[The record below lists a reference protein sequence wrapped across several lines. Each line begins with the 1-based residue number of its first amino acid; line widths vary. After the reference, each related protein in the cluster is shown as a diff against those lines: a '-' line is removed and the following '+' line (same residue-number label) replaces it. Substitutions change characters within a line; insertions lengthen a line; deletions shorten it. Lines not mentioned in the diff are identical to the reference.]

1 MNRDTSFIW
10 KGFVCLVTVDSIS
23 STKKERVG
31 LMGMTMS
38 EKILARVSG
47 QSKVSAGDIVWVKV
61 DIAMMHDLLG
71 PWLVDGGF
79 RRLGGQ
85 LFDKDKVV
93 VVSDHCTPPATVQQ
107 ADILKFTRDWARNQD
122 LTHYYE
128 FEGPCHQV
136 IVEHGH
142 VRPGRLIL
150 GTDSHTCMAGG
161 LGAFA
166 TGIGSTEMIGVLL
179 TGETWLKVPETI
191 KVVWNGKIPHGV
203 YAKDVILET
212 IKDIGH
218 AGATYQTIEFS
229 GEAIKDLSIDERLV
243 LSNMAVEAG
252 AKTGLIEPDEKVVN
266 YLRSKGVDEELDI
279 IRSDENAS
287 FSRVLYKDASIL
299 EPQVACPHEVDNVH
313 PVSLVEGKP
322 VDQVY
327 LGSCTNGR
335 ISDLRIAAQI
345 LKGKK
350 ISRNIRCLVVPA
362 SQQIWMQANKEGILD
377 ILTEAGCIVNMPS
390 CGACGGF
397 TSGVIGAGEVV
408 MSSSNRNFR
417 GRMGSPKGEVYL
429 GSPATVAATAIEG
442 KITDPRKYISM
453 EVR

>member
-1 MNRDTSFIW
+1 
-10 KGFVCLVTVDSIS
+10 
-23 STKKERVG
+23 
-31 LMGMTMS
+31 MGMTMS

-79 RRLGGQ
+79 RRLGGK

-122 LTHYYE
+122 LTYYYE

-191 KVVWNGKIPHGV
+191 KVVWDGKIPHGV
-203 YAKDVILET
+203 YAKDLILET

-218 AGATYQTIEFS
+218 AGATYQSIEFS

-252 AKTGLIEPDEKVVN
+252 AKTGLIEPDEKVAN
-266 YLRSKGVDEELDI
+266 YLRSKGVDEELDL

-313 PVSLVEGKP
+313 SVSLVEGKP

-335 ISDLRIAAQI
+335 ISDLRIAAEI

-350 ISRNIRCLVVPA
+350 ISKNIRCLVVPA

-429 GSPATVAATAIEG
+429 GSPATVAATAIKG
-442 KITDPRKYISM
+442 KITDPRKYLSM

>member
-1 MNRDTSFIW
+1 
-10 KGFVCLVTVDSIS
+10 
-23 STKKERVG
+23 
-31 LMGMTMS
+31 MS
-38 EKILARVSG
+38 EKILAKASG
-47 QSKVSAGDIVWVKV
+47 QPDLKAGDIAWVKV

-71 PWLVDGGF
+71 PWLVDGAF
-79 RRLGGQ
+79 NRLGGQ
-85 LFDKDKVV
+85 LFDKEKVV

-107 ADILKFTRDWARNQD
+107 ADILKFTRDWARKQD
-122 LTHYYE
+122 LSYYYE

-136 IVEHGH
+136 IAERGH

-166 TGIGSTEMIGVLL
+166 TGIGSTEMVGVLL

-191 KVVWNGKIPHGV
+191 KVVWDGKIQHGV
-203 YAKDVILET
+203 FSKDLVLKT
-212 IKDIGH
+212 IKDLGH
-218 AGATYQTIEFS
+218 AGATYQSLEFS
-229 GEAIKDLSIDERLV
+229 GSSIKDLSIDERFV

-252 AKTGLIEPDEKVVN
+252 AKTGLIEPDEKVVEF
-266 YLRSKGVDEELDI
+266 LRSKGVTDEVDMI
-279 IRSDENAS
+279 SSDSDASYIRTLHYNAS
-287 FSRVLYKDASIL
+287 EL

-313 PVSLVEGKP
+313 PVSAVEGKA

-335 ISDLRIAAQI
+335 LSDLRIAAQI

-350 ISRNIRCLVVPA
+350 ISKNIRCLVVPA
-362 SQQIWMQANKEGILD
+362 SQHIWMQANREGILD
-377 ILTEAGCIVNMPS
+377 ILTEAGCIINMPS

-417 GRMGSPKGEVYL
+417 GRMGSTKGEVYL

-442 KITDPRKYISM
+442 KIADPRKYLLQG
-453 EVR
+453 VR

>member
-1 MNRDTSFIW
+1 
-10 KGFVCLVTVDSIS
+10 
-23 STKKERVG
+23 
-31 LMGMTMS
+31 MGMTMS
-38 EKILARVSG
+38 EKILAKASG
-47 QSKVSAGDIVWVKV
+47 QPDLKAGDIAWVKV

-71 PWLVDGGF
+71 PWLVDGAF
-79 RRLGGQ
+79 NRLGGQ
-85 LFDKDKVV
+85 LFDKEKVV

-107 ADILKFTRDWARNQD
+107 ADILKFTRDWARKQD
-122 LTHYYE
+122 LSYYYE

-136 IVEHGH
+136 IAERGH
-142 VRPGRLIL
+142 IRPGRLIL

-166 TGIGSTEMIGVLL
+166 TGIGSTEMVGVLL

-191 KVVWNGKIPHGV
+191 KVVWDGKIQHGV
-203 YAKDVILET
+203 FSKDLVLKT
-212 IKDIGH
+212 IKDLGH
-218 AGATYQTIEFS
+218 AGATYQSLEFS
-229 GEAIKDLSIDERLV
+229 GSSIKDLSIDERFV

-252 AKTGLIEPDEKVVN
+252 AKTGLIEPDEKVVEF
-266 YLRSKGVDEELDI
+266 LRSKGVTDEVDMI
-279 IRSDENAS
+279 SSDSDASYIRTLHYNAS
-287 FSRVLYKDASIL
+287 EL

-313 PVSLVEGKP
+313 PVSAVEGKA

-335 ISDLRIAAQI
+335 LSDLRIAAQI

-350 ISRNIRCLVVPA
+350 ISKNIRCLVVPA
-362 SQQIWMQANKEGILD
+362 SQHIWMQANREGILD
-377 ILTEAGCIVNMPS
+377 ILTEAGCIINMPS

-417 GRMGSPKGEVYL
+417 GRMGSTNGEVYL

-442 KITDPRKYISM
+442 KIADPRKYLLQG
-453 EVR
+453 VR

>member
-1 MNRDTSFIW
+1 
-10 KGFVCLVTVDSIS
+10 
-23 STKKERVG
+23 
-31 LMGMTMS
+31 MS
-38 EKILARVSG
+38 EKILAKASG
-47 QSKVSAGDIVWVKV
+47 QPDLKAGDIAWVKV

-71 PWLVDGGF
+71 PWLVDGAF
-79 RRLGGQ
+79 NRLGGQ
-85 LFDKDKVV
+85 LFDKEKVV

-107 ADILKFTRDWARNQD
+107 ADILKFTRDWARKQD
-122 LTHYYE
+122 LSYYYE

-136 IVEHGH
+136 IAERGH

-166 TGIGSTEMIGVLL
+166 TGIGSTEMVGVLL

-191 KVVWNGKIPHGV
+191 KVVWDGKIQHGV
-203 YAKDVILET
+203 FSKDLVLKT
-212 IKDIGH
+212 IKDLGH
-218 AGATYQTIEFS
+218 AGATYQSLEFS
-229 GEAIKDLSIDERLV
+229 GSSIKDLSIDERFV

-252 AKTGLIEPDEKVVN
+252 AKTGLIEPDEKVVEF
-266 YLRSKGVDEELDI
+266 LRSKGVTDEVDMI
-279 IRSDENAS
+279 SSDSDASYIRTLHYNAS
-287 FSRVLYKDASIL
+287 EL

-313 PVSLVEGKP
+313 PVSAVEGKA

-335 ISDLRIAAQI
+335 LSDLRIAAQI

-350 ISRNIRCLVVPA
+350 ISKNIRCLVVPA
-362 SQQIWMQANKEGILD
+362 SQHIWMQANREGILD
-377 ILTEAGCIVNMPS
+377 ILTEAGCIINMPS

-417 GRMGSPKGEVYL
+417 GRMGSTNGEVYL

-442 KITDPRKYISM
+442 KIADPRKYLLQG
-453 EVR
+453 VR

>member
-1 MNRDTSFIW
+1 
-10 KGFVCLVTVDSIS
+10 
-23 STKKERVG
+23 
-31 LMGMTMS
+31 MGMTMS
-38 EKILARVSG
+38 EKILAKASG
-47 QSKVSAGDIVWVKV
+47 QANVKAGDIVWVKV

-79 RRLGGQ
+79 QRLGGK
-85 LFDKDKVV
+85 LFDKEKVV

-107 ADILKFTRDWARNQD
+107 ADILKFTRDWSRDQE
-122 LTHYYE
+122 LPYYYE

-191 KVVWNGKIPHGV
+191 KVVWDGRLPHGV
-203 YAKDVILET
+203 YAKDMVLKT
-212 IKDIGH
+212 IKDLGH

-229 GEAIKDLSIDERLV
+229 GSAISELSMDERLV

-252 AKTGLIEPDEKVVN
+252 AKTGLIEPDHKVAE
-266 YLRSKGVDEELDI
+266 YLRSKGVTEEIDMI
-279 IRSDENAS
+279 SSDEDAAY
-287 FSRVLYKDASIL
+287 SRVLYYNASEL

-313 PVSLVEGKP
+313 PVSSVEGKA

-350 ISRNIRCLVVPA
+350 ISKNIRCLVVPA
-362 SQQIWMQANKEGILD
+362 SQHIWMQANKEGILD

-429 GSPATVAATAIEG
+429 GSPAAVAATAIEG
-442 KITDPRKYISM
+442 KITDPRKYLPK
-453 EVR
+453 EVMV

>member
-1 MNRDTSFIW
+1 
-10 KGFVCLVTVDSIS
+10 
-23 STKKERVG
+23 
-31 LMGMTMS
+31 MGMTMS
-38 EKILARVSG
+38 EKILAKASG
-47 QSKVSAGDIVWVKV
+47 QKSVKAGDIVWVKV

-79 RRLGGQ
+79 RRLGGK

-107 ADILKFTRDWARNQD
+107 ADILKFTRDWARAQE
-122 LTHYYE
+122 LPYYYE

-191 KVVWNGKIPHGV
+191 KVVWDGKLPHGV
-203 YAKDVILET
+203 YAKDIVLKT

-229 GEAIKDLSIDERLV
+229 GTAIEDLSMDERLV

-252 AKTGLIEPDEKVVN
+252 AKTGLIEPDPKVVEF
-266 YLRSKGVDEELDI
+266 LRSKGVMEEI
-279 IRSDENAS
+279 EMISSDKDAVYT
-287 FSRVLYKDASIL
+287 RVLHYDASEL

-313 PVSLVEGKP
+313 PVSAVEGKA

-350 ISRNIRCLVVPA
+350 ISKNIRCLVVPA
-362 SQQIWMQANKEGILD
+362 SQHIWMQANKEGILD

-429 GSPATVAATAIEG
+429 GSPAAVAATAIEG
-442 KITDPRKYISM
+442 KITDPRKYLPK
-453 EVR
+453 EVMV

>member
-1 MNRDTSFIW
+1 
-10 KGFVCLVTVDSIS
+10 
-23 STKKERVG
+23 
-31 LMGMTMS
+31 MGMTIA
-38 EKILARVSG
+38 EKTLARA
-47 QSKVSAGDIVWVKV
+47 AGKKEVKAGEIVWVKV

-71 PWLVDGGF
+71 PRLIDRGF
-79 RRLGGQ
+79 RKLGGK
-85 LFDKDKVV
+85 LFDPEKVV
-93 VVSDHCTPPATVQQ
+93 VVSDHCTPPATVHQ
-107 ADILKFTRDWARNQD
+107 ADILKYTRDWAREYE
-122 LTHYYE
+122 LPHYYE

-191 KVVWNGKIPHGV
+191 KVNWDGQIPQGV
-203 YAKDVILET
+203 YSKDLMLKT

-218 AGATYQTIEFS
+218 AGATYQVLEFS
-229 GEAIKDLSIDERLV
+229 GSAIRGMSLDERLV

-252 AKTGLIEPDEKVVN
+252 AKTGLIEPDDVVEEF
-266 YLRSKGVDEELDI
+266 LRAKGVNDMDRIQSDIDARYIRELTY
-279 IRSDENAS
+279 NAS
-287 FSRVLYKDASIL
+287 EL
-299 EPQVACPHEVDNVH
+299 EPQVACPHEIDNVH
-313 PVSLVEGKP
+313 PVTAVEGTN

-335 ISDLRIAAQI
+335 LSDLRIAAQI
-345 LKGKK
+345 LKGQK
-350 ISRNIRCLVVPA
+350 ISKNIRCLVVPA
-362 SQQIWMQANKEGILD
+362 SQAVWMQANKEGILD

-408 MSSSNRNFR
+408 MSSSNRNFK
-417 GRMGSPKGEVYL
+417 GRMGSPLGEIYL

-442 KITDPRKYISM
+442 RIADPRKYIKKEM
-453 EVR
+453 MI

>member
-1 MNRDTSFIW
+1 
-10 KGFVCLVTVDSIS
+10 
-23 STKKERVG
+23 
-31 LMGMTMS
+31 MGMTMS
-38 EKILARVSG
+38 EKILAKASG
-47 QSKVSAGDIVWVKV
+47 QTSVKAGDIVWVKV

-79 RRLGGQ
+79 RRLGGK
-85 LFDKDKVV
+85 LFDKEKVV

-107 ADILKFTRDWARNQD
+107 ADILKFTRDWARAQE
-122 LTHYYE
+122 LPYYYE

-191 KVVWNGKIPHGV
+191 KVVWDGKLPHGV
-203 YAKDVILET
+203 YAKDIVLKT

-229 GEAIKDLSIDERLV
+229 GTAIEDLSMDERLV

-252 AKTGLIEPDEKVVN
+252 AKTGLIEPDQKVVEF
-266 YLRSKGVDEELDI
+266 LRSKGVMEEI
-279 IRSDENAS
+279 EMISSDQDAVYT
-287 FSRVLYKDASIL
+287 RVLHYDASEL

-313 PVSLVEGKP
+313 PVSAVEGKA

-350 ISRNIRCLVVPA
+350 ISKNIRCLVVPA
-362 SQQIWMQANKEGILD
+362 SQHIWMQANKEGILD

-429 GSPATVAATAIEG
+429 GSPAAVAATAIEG
-442 KITDPRKYISM
+442 KITDPRKYLPK
-453 EVR
+453 EVMV

>member
-1 MNRDTSFIW
+1 
-10 KGFVCLVTVDSIS
+10 
-23 STKKERVG
+23 
-31 LMGMTMS
+31 MGMTMS

-71 PWLVDGGF
+71 PWMVDGGF

-122 LTHYYE
+122 LTYYYE

-191 KVVWNGKIPHGV
+191 KVVWDGKIPHGV
-203 YAKDVILET
+203 YAKDLILET

-218 AGATYQTIEFS
+218 AGATYQSIEFS

-252 AKTGLIEPDEKVVN
+252 AKTGLIEPDEKVAN
-266 YLRSKGVDEELDI
+266 YLRSKGVDEELDL

-313 PVSLVEGKP
+313 SVSLVEGKP

-335 ISDLRIAAQI
+335 ISDLRIAAEI

-350 ISRNIRCLVVPA
+350 ISKNIRCLVVPA

-442 KITDPRKYISM
+442 KITDPRKYLSM

>member
-1 MNRDTSFIW
+1 MA
-10 KGFVCLVTVDSIS
+10 K
-23 STKKERVG
+23 
-31 LMGMTMS
+31 
-38 EKILARVSG
+38 ASG
-47 QSKVSAGDIVWVKV
+47 QASVKAGEIVTVKV

-71 PWLVDGGF
+71 PFLIDKGF
-79 RRLGGQ
+79 RRLGGT
-85 LFDKDKVV
+85 LFDKEKVV
-93 VVSDHCTPPATVQQ
+93 VVSDHCTPPATVHQ
-107 ADILKFTRDWARNQD
+107 ANILKQTRDWAREYD
-122 LTHYYE
+122 IPYYYE

-191 KVVWNGKIPHGV
+191 RVVWDGKLPEGV
-203 YAKDVILET
+203 SSKDIVLKT

-218 AGATYQTIEFS
+218 AGATYQTLEFAGS
-229 GEAIKDLSIDERLV
+229 TINDLSIDDRLV

-252 AKTGLIEPDEKVVN
+252 AKAGLIQPDEKVIEF
-266 YLRSKGVDEELDI
+266 LRSKGVTEEIDMI
-279 IRSDENAS
+279 SSDSDAS
-287 FSRVLYKDASIL
+287 FIRTLHYDATQL
-299 EPQVACPHEVDNVH
+299 EPQVACPHNVDNVH
-313 PVSLVEGKP
+313 PVSSVEGVK

-335 ISDLRIAAQI
+335 LEDLRVAASI

-350 ISRNIRCLVVPA
+350 VSKHIRCLVVPA
-362 SQQIWMQANKEGILD
+362 SQHIWMQANKEGLLD

-397 TSGVIGAGEVV
+397 TSGVIGEGEVV
-408 MSSSNRNFR
+408 MSSSNRNFK
-417 GRMGSPKGEVYL
+417 GRMGSPKSEVYL

-442 KITDPRKYISM
+442 KIVDPRKYLLK
-453 EVR
+453 EVL

>member
-1 MNRDTSFIW
+1 
-10 KGFVCLVTVDSIS
+10 
-23 STKKERVG
+23 
-31 LMGMTMS
+31 MGMTMS
-38 EKILARVSG
+38 EKILARSSG
-47 QSKVSAGDIVWVKV
+47 QGEVKAGDIVWVKP

-71 PWLVDGGF
+71 PWLVDPGF
-79 RRLGGQ
+79 RRLGGR
-85 LFDKDKVV
+85 LYDRDKVV

-107 ADILKFTRDWARNQD
+107 ADILKFTRDWAREHE
-122 LTHYYE
+122 LPYYYE

-161 LGAFA
+161 MGAFA

-191 KVVWNGKIPHGV
+191 KVVWDGELRPGV
-203 YAKDVILET
+203 FSKDMVLKT

-218 AGATYQTIEFS
+218 AGATYQAIEFS
-229 GEAIKDLSIDERLV
+229 GSAIRSLSMDDRLV

-252 AKTGLIEPDEKVVN
+252 AKTGLIESDEEVVRF
-266 YLRSKGVDEELDI
+266 LRSKGVTDEIELLS
-279 IRSDENAS
+279 SDEDAVFAKTLYYNAS
-287 FSRVLYKDASIL
+287 EL
-299 EPQVACPHEVDNVH
+299 EPQIACPHEVDNVH
-313 PVSLVEGKP
+313 PVQAVEGTP

-335 ISDLRIAAQI
+335 LSDLRTAAQI
-345 LKGKK
+345 LKGRK
-350 ISRNIRCLVVPA
+350 ISKHIRCLVVPA
-362 SQQIWMQANKEGILD
+362 SQYVWMQANKEGILD
-377 ILTEAGCIVNMPS
+377 ILAEAGCVVNMPS

-417 GRMGSPKGEVYL
+417 GRMGSAQGEVYL
-429 GSPATVAATAIEG
+429 GSPAAVAATAIEG
-442 KITDPRKYISM
+442 KIADPRKYM
-453 EVR
+453 ELEVH

>member
-1 MNRDTSFIW
+1 
-10 KGFVCLVTVDSIS
+10 
-23 STKKERVG
+23 
-31 LMGMTMS
+31 MGMTMS
-38 EKILARVSG
+38 EKILANASG
-47 QSKVSAGDIVWVKV
+47 QKSVKAGDIVWVKV

-79 RRLGGQ
+79 RRLGGK
-85 LFDKDKVV
+85 LFDKEKVV

-107 ADILKFTRDWARNQD
+107 ADILKFTRDWARAEE
-122 LTHYYE
+122 LHYYYE

-191 KVVWNGKIPHGV
+191 KVVWDGKLPNGV
-203 YAKDVILET
+203 YAKDIVLKT

-229 GEAIKDLSIDERLV
+229 GTAIEDLSMDERLV

-252 AKTGLIEPDEKVVN
+252 AKTGLIEPDQKVVEF
-266 YLRSKGVDEELDI
+266 LRSKGVTEEI
-279 IRSDENAS
+279 EMISSDKDAVYT
-287 FSRVLYKDASIL
+287 RVLHYDASEL

-313 PVSLVEGKP
+313 PVSAVEGKA

-350 ISRNIRCLVVPA
+350 ISKNIRCLVVPA
-362 SQQIWMQANKEGILD
+362 SQHIWMQANKEGILD

-429 GSPATVAATAIEG
+429 GSPAAVAATAIEG
-442 KITDPRKYISM
+442 KITDPRKYLPK
-453 EVR
+453 EVMV

>member
-1 MNRDTSFIW
+1 
-10 KGFVCLVTVDSIS
+10 
-23 STKKERVG
+23 
-31 LMGMTMS
+31 MGMTMS

-122 LTHYYE
+122 LTYYYE

-191 KVVWNGKIPHGV
+191 KVVWDGKIPHGV
-203 YAKDVILET
+203 YAKDLILET

-218 AGATYQTIEFS
+218 AGATYQSIEFS

-252 AKTGLIEPDEKVVN
+252 AKTGLIEPDEKVAN
-266 YLRSKGVDEELDI
+266 YLRSKGVDEELDL

-313 PVSLVEGKP
+313 SVSLVEGKP

-335 ISDLRIAAQI
+335 ISDLRIAAEI

-350 ISRNIRCLVVPA
+350 ISKNIRCLVVPA

-442 KITDPRKYISM
+442 KITDPRKYLSM

>member
-1 MNRDTSFIW
+1 
-10 KGFVCLVTVDSIS
+10 
-23 STKKERVG
+23 
-31 LMGMTMS
+31 MGMTLA
-38 EKILARVSG
+38 EKILAKASG
-47 QSKVSAGDIVWVKV
+47 KNEVKAGEIVWVKA

-71 PWLVDGGF
+71 PRLIDKGF
-79 RRLGGQ
+79 KRLGGK
-85 LFDKDKVV
+85 LFDKEKVV

-107 ADILKFTRDWARNQD
+107 ADILKYTRDWAREFD
-122 LTHYYE
+122 LPYYYE

-161 LGAFA
+161 MGAFA

-191 KVVWNGKIPHGV
+191 RVHWGGSIPHGV
-203 YAKDVILET
+203 YSKDLILKT

-218 AGATYQTIEFS
+218 AGATYQALEFAGS
-229 GEAIKDLSIDERLV
+229 AIRRMSLDERLV

-252 AKTGLIEPDEKVVN
+252 AKTGLIEPDEAVVHF
-266 YLRSKGVDEELDI
+266 LRDRGIEDVELMQ
-279 IRSDENAS
+279 SD
-287 FSRVLYKDASIL
+287 KDATYIRELSYDATSL
-299 EPQVACPHEVDNVH
+299 EPQVACPHEIDNVH
-313 PVSLVEGKP
+313 PVSAVEGQA

-350 ISRNIRCLVVPA
+350 VSKNIRCLVVPA
-362 SQQIWMQANKEGILD
+362 SQAVWMQANKEGILD
-377 ILTEAGCIVNMPS
+377 VLTEAGCIVNMPS

-417 GRMGSPKGEVYL
+417 GRMGSASGEIYI

-442 KITDPRKYISM
+442 KIADPRNYIPK
-453 EVR
+453 EVMI

>member
-1 MNRDTSFIW
+1 
-10 KGFVCLVTVDSIS
+10 
-23 STKKERVG
+23 
-31 LMGMTMS
+31 MT
-38 EKILARVSG
+38 
-47 QSKVSAGDIVWVKV
+47 VKV

-71 PWLVDGGF
+71 PFLIDKGF
-79 RRLGGQ
+79 RRLGGT
-85 LFDKDKVV
+85 LFDKEKVV
-93 VVSDHCTPPATVQQ
+93 VVSDHCTPPATVHQ
-107 ADILKFTRDWARNQD
+107 ANILKQTRDWAREYD
-122 LTHYYE
+122 IPYYYE

-191 KVVWNGKIPHGV
+191 RVVWDGKLPEGV
-203 YAKDVILET
+203 SSKDIVLKT

-218 AGATYQTIEFS
+218 AGATYQTLEFAGS
-229 GEAIKDLSIDERLV
+229 TINDLSIDDRLV

-252 AKTGLIEPDEKVVN
+252 AKAGLIQPDEKVIEF
-266 YLRSKGVDEELDI
+266 LRSKGVTEEIDMI
-279 IRSDENAS
+279 SSDSDAS
-287 FSRVLYKDASIL
+287 FIRTLHYDATQL
-299 EPQVACPHEVDNVH
+299 EPQVACPHNVDNVH
-313 PVSLVEGKP
+313 PVSSVEGVK

-335 ISDLRIAAQI
+335 LEDLRVAASI

-350 ISRNIRCLVVPA
+350 VSKHIRCLVVPA
-362 SQQIWMQANKEGILD
+362 SQHIWMQANKEGLLD

-397 TSGVIGAGEVV
+397 TSGVIGEGEVV
-408 MSSSNRNFR
+408 MSSSNRNFK
-417 GRMGSPKGEVYL
+417 GRMGSPKSEVYL

-442 KITDPRKYISM
+442 KIVDPRKYLLK
-453 EVR
+453 EVL

>member
-1 MNRDTSFIW
+1 
-10 KGFVCLVTVDSIS
+10 
-23 STKKERVG
+23 
-31 LMGMTMS
+31 MGMTMS
-38 EKILARVSG
+38 EKILAKASG
-47 QSKVSAGDIVWVKV
+47 QPDLKAGDIAWVKV

-71 PWLVDGGF
+71 PWLVDGAF
-79 RRLGGQ
+79 NRLGGQ
-85 LFDKDKVV
+85 LFDKEKVV

-107 ADILKFTRDWARNQD
+107 ADILKFTRDWARKQD
-122 LTHYYE
+122 LSYYYE

-136 IVEHGH
+136 IAERGH

-166 TGIGSTEMIGVLL
+166 TGIGSTEMVGVLL

-191 KVVWNGKIPHGV
+191 KVVWDGKIQHGV
-203 YAKDVILET
+203 FSKDLVLKT
-212 IKDIGH
+212 IKDLGH
-218 AGATYQTIEFS
+218 AGATYQSLEFS
-229 GEAIKDLSIDERLV
+229 GSSIKDLSIDERFV

-252 AKTGLIEPDEKVVN
+252 AKTGLIEPDEKVVEF
-266 YLRSKGVDEELDI
+266 LRSKGVTDEVDMI
-279 IRSDENAS
+279 SSDSDASYIRTLHYNAS
-287 FSRVLYKDASIL
+287 EL

-313 PVSLVEGKP
+313 PVSAVEGKA

-335 ISDLRIAAQI
+335 LSDLRIAAQI

-350 ISRNIRCLVVPA
+350 ISKNIRCLVVPA
-362 SQQIWMQANKEGILD
+362 SQHIWMQANREGILD
-377 ILTEAGCIVNMPS
+377 ILTEAGCIINMPS

-417 GRMGSPKGEVYL
+417 GRMGSTNGEVYL

-442 KITDPRKYISM
+442 KIADPRKYLLQG
-453 EVR
+453 VR

>member
-1 MNRDTSFIW
+1 
-10 KGFVCLVTVDSIS
+10 
-23 STKKERVG
+23 
-31 LMGMTMS
+31 MGMTMS
-38 EKILARVSG
+38 EKILAKASG
-47 QSKVSAGDIVWVKV
+47 QTELKAGEIVWVKA

-71 PWLVDGGF
+71 PWLVNAGF
-79 RRLGGQ
+79 NRLGGK
-85 LFDKDKVV
+85 LFDKGKIV

-107 ADILKFTRDWARNQD
+107 ADILKFTRDWAREHN
-122 LTHYYE
+122 LPYYYE

-136 IVEHGH
+136 IAEHGH

-191 KVVWNGKIPHGV
+191 KVVWDGKIQDGV
-203 YAKDVILET
+203 FSKDLVLKT
-212 IKDIGH
+212 IKHLGH
-218 AGATYQTIEFS
+218 SGATYQSIEFS
-229 GEAIKDLSIDERLV
+229 GSAIKGLSIDERLV

-252 AKTGLIEPDEKVVN
+252 AKTGLIEPDEKVVEF
-266 YLRSKGVDEELDI
+266 LRSKGVTEEIEMFSSDLD
-279 IRSDENAS
+279 AS
-287 FSRVLYKDASIL
+287 FIRTLHYNATEL

-313 PVSLVEGKP
+313 PISKVEGKS

-335 ISDLRIAAQI
+335 LSDLRIAAQI

-350 ISRNIRCLVVPA
+350 ISKNIRCLVVPA
-362 SQQIWMQANKEGILD
+362 SQHIWMQANKEGILD
-377 ILTEAGCIVNMPS
+377 ILTEAGCIINMPS

-417 GRMGSPKGEVYL
+417 GRMGSPAGEVYL

-442 KITDPRKYISM
+442 KIADPRKYLKKGGL
-453 EVR
+453 VNVY

>member
-1 MNRDTSFIW
+1 
-10 KGFVCLVTVDSIS
+10 
-23 STKKERVG
+23 
-31 LMGMTMS
+31 MGMTMS
-38 EKILARVSG
+38 EKVLAKASG
-47 QSKVSAGDIVWVKV
+47 RSEVKAGDIVWVKV

-71 PWLVDGGF
+71 PWLVDGAF
-79 RRLGGQ
+79 KRLGGK
-85 LFDKDKVV
+85 LFDKEKVV

-107 ADILKFTRDWARNQD
+107 ADILKYTRDWAREQD
-122 LTHYYE
+122 LSYYYE

-136 IVEHGH
+136 IAEQGH

-166 TGIGSTEMIGVLL
+166 TGIGSTEMVGVLL

-191 KVVWNGKIPHGV
+191 KVVWDGKLPDGV
-203 YAKDVILET
+203 FSKDIVLKT
-212 IKDIGH
+212 IKDLGH
-218 AGATYQTIEFS
+218 SGATYQSLEFS
-229 GEAIKDLSIDERLV
+229 GTAIEGLSIDERLV

-266 YLRSKGVDEELDI
+266 FLRSKGVTDEIELVK
-279 IRSDENAS
+279 SDFDATYTRVLHYNAS
-287 FSRVLYKDASIL
+287 EL

-313 PVSLVEGKP
+313 DISMIEGKD

-350 ISRNIRCLVVPA
+350 ISKNIRCLVVPA
-362 SQQIWMQANKEGILD
+362 SQHIWMQANKEGILD

-408 MSSSNRNFR
+408 MSSSNRNFK

-442 KITDPRKYISM
+442 RITDPRKYLLK
-453 EVR
+453 EVY

>member
-1 MNRDTSFIW
+1 
-10 KGFVCLVTVDSIS
+10 
-23 STKKERVG
+23 
-31 LMGMTMS
+31 MGMTMS

-47 QSKVSAGDIVWVKV
+47 QSKVSAGDIVWVNV

-122 LTHYYE
+122 LTYYYE

-191 KVVWNGKIPHGV
+191 KVVWDGKIPHGV
-203 YAKDVILET
+203 YAKDLILET

-218 AGATYQTIEFS
+218 AGATYQSIEFS

-252 AKTGLIEPDEKVVN
+252 AKTGLIEPDEKVAN
-266 YLRSKGVDEELDI
+266 YLRSKGVDEELDL

-287 FSRVLYKDASIL
+287 FSRILYKDASIL

-313 PVSLVEGKP
+313 SVSLVEGKP

-335 ISDLRIAAQI
+335 ISDLRIAAEI

-350 ISRNIRCLVVPA
+350 ISKNIRCLVVPA

-417 GRMGSPKGEVYL
+417 GRMGSPKGEIYL

-442 KITDPRKYISM
+442 KITDPRKYLSM

>member
-1 MNRDTSFIW
+1 
-10 KGFVCLVTVDSIS
+10 
-23 STKKERVG
+23 
-31 LMGMTMS
+31 MGMTMS
-38 EKILARVSG
+38 EKILAKAAGKAEVI
-47 QSKVSAGDIVWVKV
+47 AGDIVWVNV

-79 RRLGGQ
+79 RRLGGK

-107 ADILKFTRDWARNQD
+107 ADILKFTRDWSRKQD
-122 LTHYYE
+122 LPYYYE

-142 VRPGRLIL
+142 VQPGRLIV

-179 TGETWLKVPETI
+179 TGETWMKVPETI
-191 KVVWNGKIPHGV
+191 KVVWEGELQPGV
-203 YAKDVILET
+203 YAKDVVLKT
-212 IKDIGH
+212 IKEIGH

-229 GEAIKDLSIDERLV
+229 GSTIKQLPMDERLV

-252 AKTGLIEPDEKVVN
+252 AKTGLIEPDETVVGF
-266 YLRSKGVDEELDI
+266 LQSKGVTGNVQKI
-279 IRSDENAS
+279 KSDDDAS
-287 FSRVLYKDASIL
+287 FSKVLYFNADEL

-313 PVSLVEGKP
+313 PITPIEGKS

-335 ISDLRIAAQI
+335 LSDLRIAAEI

-350 ISRNIRCLVVPA
+350 IDKSIRCLVVPA
-362 SQQIWMQANKEGILD
+362 SQHIWMQANKEGILD
-377 ILTEAGCIVNMPS
+377 VLTEAGCIVNMPS

-417 GRMGSPKGEVYL
+417 GRMGSPDGEVYL
-429 GSPATVAATAIEG
+429 GSPATVAATALEG
-442 KITDPRKYISM
+442 VIADPRKYIP
-453 EVR
+453 EGVR

>member
-1 MNRDTSFIW
+1 
-10 KGFVCLVTVDSIS
+10 
-23 STKKERVG
+23 
-31 LMGMTMS
+31 MGMTLA
-38 EKILARVSG
+38 EKILAKASG
-47 QSKVSAGDIVWVKV
+47 KNEVKAGEIVWVKA

-71 PWLVDGGF
+71 PRLIDKGF
-79 RRLGGQ
+79 KRLGGK
-85 LFDKDKVV
+85 LFDKEKVV

-107 ADILKFTRDWARNQD
+107 ADILKYTRDWAREFD
-122 LTHYYE
+122 LPYYYE

-161 LGAFA
+161 MGAFA

-191 KVVWNGKIPHGV
+191 RVHWGGSIPHGV
-203 YAKDVILET
+203 YSKDLILKT

-218 AGATYQTIEFS
+218 AGATYQALEFS
-229 GEAIKDLSIDERLV
+229 GIAIRRMSLDERLV

-252 AKTGLIEPDEKVVN
+252 AKTGLIEPDEAVVHF
-266 YLRSKGVDEELDI
+266 LRDRGIEDVELMQ
-279 IRSDENAS
+279 SDE
-287 FSRVLYKDASIL
+287 DATYIRELSYDATSL
-299 EPQVACPHEVDNVH
+299 EPQVACPHEIDNVH
-313 PVSLVEGKP
+313 PVSAVEGQA

-350 ISRNIRCLVVPA
+350 VSKNIRCLVVPA
-362 SQQIWMQANKEGILD
+362 SQAVWMQANKEGILD
-377 ILTEAGCIVNMPS
+377 VLTEAGCIVNMPS

-417 GRMGSPKGEVYL
+417 GRMGSASGEIYI

-442 KITDPRKYISM
+442 KIADPRNYIPK
-453 EVR
+453 EVMI

>member
-1 MNRDTSFIW
+1 MTIAEKTLARAA
-10 KGFVCLVTVDSIS
+10 G
-23 STKKERVG
+23 KKEVRPG
-31 LMGMTMS
+31 
-38 EKILARVSG
+38 E
-47 QSKVSAGDIVWVKV
+47 IVWVNV

-71 PWLVDGGF
+71 PRLIDKGF
-79 RRLGGQ
+79 RKLGGK
-85 LFDKDKVV
+85 LFDREKVV
-93 VVSDHCTPPATVQQ
+93 VVSDHCTPPATVYQ
-107 ADILKFTRDWARNQD
+107 ADILKYTRDWAKEFE
-122 LTHYYE
+122 LPYYYE

-191 KVVWNGKIPHGV
+191 KVNWEGTIPSGI
-203 YAKDVILET
+203 YSKDIILKT
-212 IKDIGH
+212 IGDIGH
-218 AGATYQTIEFS
+218 AGATYQVLEFAGS
-229 GEAIKDLSIDERLV
+229 AIRGMSLDERLV

-252 AKTGLIEPDEKVVN
+252 AKTGIIEPDDVIEGFLKTKGIEN
-266 YLRSKGVDEELDI
+266 TERINSDHDARYLREFAY
-279 IRSDENAS
+279 NAS
-287 FSRVLYKDASIL
+287 EL
-299 EPQVACPHEVDNVH
+299 EPQVACPHEIDNVH
-313 PVSLVEGKP
+313 PVSAVEGTY

-335 ISDLRIAAQI
+335 ISDLRVAAEI
-345 LKGKK
+345 LKGRK
-350 ISRNIRCLVVPA
+350 ISKNIRCLVVPA
-362 SQQIWMQANKEGILD
+362 SQAIWMQANKEGILD
-377 ILTEAGCIVNMPS
+377 VLTEAGCIVNMPS

-408 MSSSNRNFR
+408 MSSSNRNFK
-417 GRMGSPKGEVYL
+417 GRMGSPLGEIYI

-442 KITDPRKYISM
+442 KIADPRKYIQ
-453 EVR
+453 

>member
-1 MNRDTSFIW
+1 
-10 KGFVCLVTVDSIS
+10 
-23 STKKERVG
+23 
-31 LMGMTMS
+31 MGMTMS
-38 EKILARVSG
+38 EKILAKASG
-47 QSKVSAGDIVWVKV
+47 QKSVKAGEIVWVKV

-79 RRLGGQ
+79 RRLGGK
-85 LFDKDKVV
+85 LFDKEKVV

-107 ADILKFTRDWARNQD
+107 ADILKFTRDWARAQE
-122 LTHYYE
+122 LPYYYE

-191 KVVWNGKIPHGV
+191 KVVWDGKLPHGV
-203 YAKDVILET
+203 YAKDIVLKT

-229 GEAIKDLSIDERLV
+229 GTAIEDLSMDERLV

-252 AKTGLIEPDEKVVN
+252 AKTGLIEPDQKVVE
-266 YLRSKGVDEELDI
+266 YLRSKGVTEEI
-279 IRSDENAS
+279 EMISSDKDAVYT
-287 FSRVLYKDASIL
+287 RVLHYDASEL

-313 PVSLVEGKP
+313 PVSAVEGKT

-350 ISRNIRCLVVPA
+350 ISKSIRCLVVPA
-362 SQQIWMQANKEGILD
+362 SQHIWMQANKEGILD

-429 GSPATVAATAIEG
+429 GSPAAVAATAIEG
-442 KITDPRKYISM
+442 KITDPRKYLPK
-453 EVR
+453 EVMV

>member
-1 MNRDTSFIW
+1 
-10 KGFVCLVTVDSIS
+10 
-23 STKKERVG
+23 
-31 LMGMTMS
+31 MGMTMS
-38 EKILARVSG
+38 EKILAKAAG
-47 QSKVSAGDIVWVKV
+47 QSEVKAGDILWVKA

-71 PWLVDGGF
+71 PWLIDGGF
-79 RRLGGQ
+79 RRLGGE
-85 LFDKDKVV
+85 LFNKDKVV

-107 ADILKFTRDWARNQD
+107 ADILKFTRDWAKDQS
-122 LTHYYE
+122 LPYYYE

-179 TGETWLKVPETI
+179 TGETWMKVPETI
-191 KVVWNGKIPHGV
+191 KIVWDGELPHGV
-203 YAKDVILET
+203 YAKDIVLKT

-218 AGATYQTIEFS
+218 SGATYQTIEFS
-229 GEAIKDLSIDERLV
+229 GSTIKSLSMDERLV

-252 AKTGLIEPDEKVVN
+252 AKTGLIEPDETVIEF
-266 YLRSKGVDEELDI
+266 LRSKGVTDEIDSVF
-279 IRSDENAS
+279 SDEDAS
-287 FSRVLYKDASIL
+287 FIQVLHYNAAEL

-313 PVSLVEGKP
+313 PISSVEGKT

-335 ISDLRIAAQI
+335 LSDLRVAADI

-350 ISRNIRCLVVPA
+350 IAKNIRCLVVPA
-362 SQQIWMQANKEGILD
+362 SQHIWMEANKEGILE
-377 ILTEAGCIVNMPS
+377 ILTEAGCVINMPS

-417 GRMGSPKGEVYL
+417 GRMGSAEGEVYL

-442 KITDPRKYISM
+442 KIADPRKYLLQG
-453 EVR
+453 VR

>member
-1 MNRDTSFIW
+1 
-10 KGFVCLVTVDSIS
+10 
-23 STKKERVG
+23 
-31 LMGMTMS
+31 MGMTMS
-38 EKILARVSG
+38 EKILAKASRRSEV
-47 QSKVSAGDIVWVKV
+47 KAGEIVWVKV

-71 PWLVDGGF
+71 PWLVDGAF
-79 RRLGGQ
+79 KRLGGK
-85 LFDKDKVV
+85 LFDKEKVV
-93 VVSDHCTPPATVQQ
+93 VVSDHCTPPATVHQ
-107 ADILKFTRDWARNQD
+107 ADILKCTRDWARLQE
-122 LTHYYE
+122 LSYYYE

-136 IVEHGH
+136 IAEHGH

-166 TGIGSTEMIGVLL
+166 TGIGSTEMVGVLL

-191 KVVWNGKIPHGV
+191 KVIWEGKLPEGV
-203 YAKDVILET
+203 YSKDIVLKT
-212 IKDIGH
+212 IKDLGH
-218 AGATYQTIEFS
+218 AGATYQTLEFS
-229 GEAIKDLSIDERLV
+229 GTAIEGLSIDDRFV

-252 AKTGLIEPDEKVVN
+252 AKTGLIKTDEKVID
-266 YLRSKGVDEELDI
+266 YLRSRGITEEIELI
-279 IRSDENAS
+279 HSDPDAS
-287 FSRVLYKDASIL
+287 YSRVLQYNASEL

-313 PVSLVEGKP
+313 GISAVEGIS

-335 ISDLRIAAQI
+335 ISDLRTAAEI

-350 ISRNIRCLVVPA
+350 VSKNIRCLVVPA
-362 SQQIWMQANKEGILD
+362 SQHIWMEANKEGILD
-377 ILTEAGCIVNMPS
+377 VLTEAGCIVNMPS

-417 GRMGSPKGEVYL
+417 GRMGSPNGEVYL

-442 KITDPRKYISM
+442 RIADPRNYLMK
-453 EVR
+453 EVY